1 MKLEI
6 LKNEFAK
13 GIEVV
18 ARLAQKTINLPILS
32 NILLVADK
40 NQLELSSTNLELG
53 LRFWALA
60 KVDEPGKIAL
70 PASVLLGLAGALGG
84 EKIILQ
90 SEGGCLNIKDE
101 NNNTKIIGQSADE
114 YPNLPEVRTEF
125 TVLENSAFAFALEKV
140 VDFVAPTQI
149 RPELSGVF
157 INFAAKKVIFAA
169 SDSFRLAEK
178 ELVLATESKA
188 QQTIILPQRS
198 AKELLN
204 ILTKFAGETKVFLAE
219 NQIMFE
225 LRENG
230 QTQPR
235 ARLVSQLIEG
245 NYPKYQNIIPKE
257 TITQLKVK
265 KDELLNKLRAASI
278 FANRA
283 NEVVLSLDP
292 DKKFAELAA
301 QNNELG
307 ESKTVLQ
314 GQLSGQK
321 VKISFNHRFLAEGT
335 TKLKGP
341 EINCAFSSAEGPAV
355 LKSAQDES
363 FLYVI
368 MPIRQ
373 NG

>member
-140 VDFVAPTQI
+140 VDFV
-149 RPELSGVF
+149 
-157 INFAAKKVIFAA
+157 
-169 SDSFRLAEK
+169 
-178 ELVLATESKA
+178 
-188 QQTIILPQRS
+188 
-198 AKELLN
+198 
-204 ILTKFAGETKVFLAE
+204 
-219 NQIMFE
+219 
-225 LRENG
+225 
-230 QTQPR
+230 
-235 ARLVSQLIEG
+235 
-245 NYPKYQNIIPKE
+245 
-257 TITQLKVK
+257 
-265 KDELLNKLRAASI
+265 
-278 FANRA
+278 
-283 NEVVLSLDP
+283 
-292 DKKFAELAA
+292 
-301 QNNELG
+301 
-307 ESKTVLQ
+307 
-314 GQLSGQK
+314 
-321 VKISFNHRFLAEGT
+321 
-335 TKLKGP
+335 
-341 EINCAFSSAEGPAV
+341 
-355 LKSAQDES
+355 
-363 FLYVI
+363 
-368 MPIRQ
+368 
-373 NG
+373 